1 MKHIILLAILTCSL
15 NCFSQFGADYSS
27 YGFNFVNDTY
37 NDGLKNW
44 TGTNINDS
52 SKFNLYKQDAQNNY
66 ALELK
71 PVNETLS
78 INYNDF
84 GYMDLNPCAFKINIR
99 VRVNQY
105 SGDTDKL
112 SFSLFTGAKKVEL
125 QFTSSGIYYANS
137 TNTLEFITSAPT
149 INQWI
154 TYSLALDSC
163 SSSATLMLENDAA
176 NAFTLNL
183 PDNTTAQNI
192 NLEVFTD
199 SSTTFSSE
207 IDHLFIYSNPIKWWL
222 GPSTPFVDDTPA
234 GYTNTTGDRQHFLAL
249 PNGEKIGLN
258 ENGGGYITFT
268 ELTPGGPNLD
278 PFPKFGSGGTKT
290 LRGYFHTSNFNP
302 VQAGISSTSG
312 GHLVNINTTS
322 NKVEVER
329 FPLHSYIQDD
339 FTENTPLVY
348 PNNETLGDEN
358 DPAIIDDDV
367 YDEFGLDMRHELMS
381 ELDFN
386 TSIENVTKT
395 GSISTV
401 RHIAEWEYIRHP
413 SFILQFHEVNESV
426 RPDFETFT
434 GANNDMGEMRHK
446 FEFRLNKDLGYQWI
460 LWRDSNNAWQ
470 SLNVTAVG
478 DSKKI
483 TIRTNTALE
492 KRFLV
497 FSTSSDPDAPGA
509 VSWFYPESD
518 YNTNSTL
525 GKSRTDKTVNYT
537 HDRRTSVTIVADW
550 RKTNWCRMNLY
561 IRNEGLIAPSNGD
574 PNIYEAFQMEA
585 LQLFGTPN
593 EILDE
598 VMAYDDTLVTNA
610 IEQNTAT
617 QIFPNPFANKL
628 TITGKNLLNKKVKL
642 YSMLGR
648 DISNAVEFISR
659 SNNKVVLRINNLNS
673 ETYFLKV
680 GNTTRMINKLER

>member
-44 TGTNINDS
+44 TGTNINDA

-192 NLEVFTD
+192 NLEAFTD

-312 GHLVNINTTS
+312 GHLVNINTTA

-598 VMAYDDTLVTNA
+598 VMAYEDTLVTNA

-628 TITGKNLLNKKVKL
+628 TITGKNLLNKEVKL

-659 SNNKVVLRINNLNS
+659 SNTKVVLRINNLNS

>member
-37 NDGLKNW
+37 KDGLKNW

-52 SKFNLYKQDAQNNY
+52 SKFNLYKQDVQNNY

-125 QFTSSGIYYANS
+125 QFTSSGIYYANN

-192 NLEVFTD
+192 NLEAFTD

-312 GHLVNINTTS
+312 GHLVNINTTA

-497 FSTSSDPDAPGA
+497 FSTSSDPDVPGA

-585 LQLFGTPN
+585 LQLFGSPN

-598 VMAYDDTLVTNA
+598 VMAYDDTLITNA

-628 TITGKNLLNKKVKL
+628 TITGKNLLNKEVKL

-659 SNNKVVLRINNLNS
+659 SNTKVVLRINNLNS